1 MAPVVIT
8 LVSDGARCLLARQS
22 SFPRGLY
29 SALAG
34 FCDIG
39 KGFRVGAAVTLGD
52 KTPIATML
60 RVTSVHRSRV
70 PEKHPG
76 VMCSFPTQQEAH
88 FHPCSIAA
96 GITHSV
102 LPHPLPPSCVHFNT
116 PCVSVCL
123 SALPSALLLFLM
135 NKLQTLAYSS
145 ESFTPHG
152 DN

>member
-39 KGFRVGAAVTLGD
+39 KEFRGGAAVMLGD

-60 RVTSVHRSRV
+60 RVTSIRHCHSRV

-116 PCVSVCL
+116 LCASVCL
-123 SALPSALLLFLM
+123 SVCPAIGPSSFSDEQAADISVLLRVFL
-135 NKLQTLAYSS
+135 
-145 ESFTPHG
+145 G
-152 DN
+152 